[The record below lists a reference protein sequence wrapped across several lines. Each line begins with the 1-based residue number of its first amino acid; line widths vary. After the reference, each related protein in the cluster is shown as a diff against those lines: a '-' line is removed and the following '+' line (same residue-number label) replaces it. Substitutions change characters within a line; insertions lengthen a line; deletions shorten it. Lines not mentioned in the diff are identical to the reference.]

1 MARVPLQQTPQVGID
16 TGSAPQFTGGQIQP
30 VQDVVTDDIQRF
42 GQAQMDVAKVAFKI
56 QDQIN
61 DTNTTKL
68 HNEFLDEVNKIELD
82 YLSLTGGDAVAT
94 IDKDENDNPITAFDQ
109 STIKINELL
118 ENIASKADN
127 AEIKFMFE
135 NKAASSSRVAIESM
149 TKHSIVQSKKYQNA
163 EIEANIT
170 KLSREASGDWKNY
183 KDPESKWAINT
194 AAAIAQAN
202 NFADLNGMLANS
214 SQRANLIN
222 ATYNTIHKDTLDS
235 MITAESF
242 VVAQTYLNDVIG
254 SGTINPLIAKQ
265 YQKIINTGYTQT
277 TGTEIGDSIFD
288 NIGDITSGDRTT
300 VLNFLNTLES
310 NNVANDGTG
319 GFVKN
324 GVHFNENNELIDY
337 TKEDSFQ
344 SIETESFESKF
355 YNADTNSF
363 TFAQENLPL
372 YMMLVTKI
380 GVKKADSIFTKGK
393 TNAGG
398 KDANNE
404 DIVNNIVILSKEAL
418 LKKYTNENYLNLV
431 NSDIDF
437 IASKINNPQYTINSE
452 TNLPLQSE
460 LIAHAKATIQN
471 KDKLKY
477 AINQIKAR
485 YTEAETGITEN
496 YNELKRQATEIAY
509 ATPNGWKNISPQI
522 WEQLKEEDKRALEKG
537 YSKTDNQEYL
547 YELAVNPSLIEGLDE
562 NRHLLTEKTYFKL
575 KKEQEGLN
583 TETEIIAAT
592 GDVTMLQNT
601 LNKYDMGDLHTSN
614 NKTKQA
620 KYVAI
625 HEAWKNE
632 INAQQITLKRKL
644 TRAEKQTALNTVLID
659 NVNIDNDPFLGFIGG
674 GDTKDKNIFFVDQD
688 RLQDVYVDV
697 PYNGE
702 NVRIFTSKIDPFVME
717 AIKESLR
724 KAGKPV
730 TSKNIADYFVRK
742 GQPATLDEAFAYKE
756 EE

>member
-380 GVKKADSIFTKGK
+380 GVKKADSILTKAK

-437 IASKINNPQYTINSE
+437 IASKINNP
-452 TNLPLQSE
+452 
-460 LIAHAKATIQN
+460 
-471 KDKLKY
+471 
-477 AINQIKAR
+477 
-485 YTEAETGITEN
+485 
-496 YNELKRQATEIAY
+496 
-509 ATPNGWKNISPQI
+509 
-522 WEQLKEEDKRALEKG
+522 
-537 YSKTDNQEYL
+537 
-547 YELAVNPSLIEGLDE
+547 
-562 NRHLLTEKTYFKL
+562 
-575 KKEQEGLN
+575 
-583 TETEIIAAT
+583 
-592 GDVTMLQNT
+592 
-601 LNKYDMGDLHTSN
+601 
-614 NKTKQA
+614 
-620 KYVAI
+620 
-625 HEAWKNE
+625 
-632 INAQQITLKRKL
+632 
-644 TRAEKQTALNTVLID
+644 
-659 NVNIDNDPFLGFIGG
+659 
-674 GDTKDKNIFFVDQD
+674 
-688 RLQDVYVDV
+688 
-697 PYNGE
+697 
-702 NVRIFTSKIDPFVME
+702 
-717 AIKESLR
+717 
-724 KAGKPV
+724 
-730 TSKNIADYFVRK
+730 
-742 GQPATLDEAFAYKE
+742 
-756 EE
+756 

>member
-380 GVKKADSIFTKGK
+380 GVKKADSIFTKAK

-452 TNLPLQSE
+452 TGLPLQSE

-674 GDTKDKNIFFVDQD
+674 DDTIDKNIFFVDQD

>member
-537 YSKTDNQEYL
+537 YSKTDNEEYL